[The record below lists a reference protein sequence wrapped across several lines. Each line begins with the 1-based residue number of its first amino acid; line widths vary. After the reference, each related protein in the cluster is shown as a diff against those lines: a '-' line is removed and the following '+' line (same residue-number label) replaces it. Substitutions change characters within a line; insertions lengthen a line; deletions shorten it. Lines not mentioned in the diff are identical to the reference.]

1 MAHYLYTEETL
12 KLAEGP
18 FFCLIENKFTGQM
31 LAQELEPLNP
41 NLGTRGLK
49 KKKNTPCELK
59 KKFLLI

>member
-49 KKKNTPCELK
+49 KKNTPCELK